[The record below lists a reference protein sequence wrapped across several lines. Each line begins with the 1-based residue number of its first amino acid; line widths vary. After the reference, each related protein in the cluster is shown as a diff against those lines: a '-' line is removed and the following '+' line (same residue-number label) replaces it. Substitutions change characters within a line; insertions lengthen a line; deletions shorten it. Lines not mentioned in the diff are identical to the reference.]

1 MTSKEEDNQTSP
13 GEEDCPPHCS
23 PGSINEGESL
33 LDPLIADETE
43 TGEEQLLNAIKE
55 QNQDWHPVFL
65 ALPPVL
71 FLPLFQ

>member
-1 MTSKEEDNQTSP
+1 MTSKEENNQTSP

-43 TGEEQLLNAIKE
+43 IGEEQLLKAIK
-55 QNQDWHPVFL
+55 
-65 ALPPVL
+65 
-71 FLPLFQ
+71 